1 MWQRIGSRS
10 RNKSSLNLRYDPKK
24 NKVNRDHMGWRTY
37 ILKYTVLAALLM
49 FLGTAAVYNFVS
61 YDW

>member
-1 MWQRIGSRS
+1 
-10 RNKSSLNLRYDPKK
+10 
-24 NKVNRDHMGWRTY
+24 MGWRTY